1 MIQDP
6 TRSRTCEFKVK
17 SPSTLC
23 RNAERK
29 QKFME
34 SKQKYSEEEK
44 PMTEENEKGLETPAI
59 DPTVAERDQEEG
71 REGAQVA

>member
-1 MIQDP
+1 
-6 TRSRTCEFKVK
+6 
-17 SPSTLC
+17 
-23 RNAERK
+23 
-29 QKFME
+29 ME

-71 REGAQVA
+71 REGAQVASS